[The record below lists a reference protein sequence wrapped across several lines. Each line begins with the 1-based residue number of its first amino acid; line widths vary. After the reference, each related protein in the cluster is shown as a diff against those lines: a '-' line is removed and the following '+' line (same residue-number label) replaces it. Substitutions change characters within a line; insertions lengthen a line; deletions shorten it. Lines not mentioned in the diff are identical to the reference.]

1 LRQSPGLSA
10 AGCDPR
16 ISKPDQSYEKHYLKS
31 HQIETSSGEW
41 YVFAVNLTALA
52 IVLPAIAAIYA
63 HSYSDYFAR
72 FDSFN
77 SFSVDSFDF
86 ELAFH

>member
-1 LRQSPGLSA
+1 MR
-10 AGCDPR
+10 DPL
-16 ISKPDQSYEKHYLKS
+16 ISEPDQSHEKRYLS
-31 HQIETSSGEW
+31 HSGSRPSQ
-41 YVFAVNLTALA
+41 VNGAFCRQFGGACHRLA
-52 IVLPAIAAIYA
+52 RNRSEYA

>member
-1 LRQSPGLSA
+1 
-10 AGCDPR
+10 
-16 ISKPDQSYEKHYLKS
+16 
-31 HQIETSSGEW
+31 
-41 YVFAVNLTALA
+41 VNGTFRRLFGGACHRLA
-52 IVLPAIAAIYA
+52 RNRSEYA

>member
-1 LRQSPGLSA
+1 LRQSLGLSA
-10 AGCDPR
+10 AKRNPL
-16 ISKPDQSYEKHYLKS
+16 ISEPDQSYEKRHLKLQQREAS
-31 HQIETSSGEW
+31 AGEW
-41 YVFAVNLTALA
+41 YVFAVNLAALHRLA
-52 IVLPAIAAIYA
+52 RNRSEYA